1 MSYGQFGRENR
12 PYRSRFGQI
21 GISKLTPRS
30 GIPKDPA
37 WGSYRYLGGLGLS
50 TVSKTGGGSFFP
62 VQKGHRQ
69 PDSQYHGCHAAASS
83 ASSFSKLFLFSEQ
96 LLYAILHHA
105 FYRR

>member
-37 WGSYRYLGGLGLS
+37 GGSYRYLGGLGLS
-50 TVSKTGGGSFFP
+50 TVPKTGGGSFFP

-69 PDSQYHGCHAAASS
+69 PDSQYTRSCHAAASS
-83 ASSFSKLFLFSEQ
+83 ASSFSKLFLFSE
-96 LLYAILHHA
+96 LYAILHHA
-105 FYRR
+105 FYRT